1 MHIHT
6 PSHWQN
12 LHYFMDLETDSNIF
26 YSLLRQ
32 FEETEFKSKAGHLQ
46 VPCSLSEGKRSSK
59 GTRAQMYLLVVSYDT
74 TLYKCNLRVGKAS
87 LASQSNF
94 TVYHGGGRH
103 SSHCISSYEA
113 ENGGC
118 QCSALLLY
126 LFSLEHYPM
135 KWCHPQ
141 LGGPSHL
148 SKYNL
153 ETLTVKSK
161 GLSAL

>member
-1 MHIHT
+1 MSYCVGIITHMHIHT

-12 LHYFMDLETDSNIF
+12 LHYFMDLETDSIIF

-94 TVYHGGGRH
+94 TVYHGGG
-103 SSHCISSYEA
+103 
-113 ENGGC
+113 GGIVHIASVVTK
-118 QCSALLLY
+118 QRMADASAQLSCSIY
-126 LFSLEHYPM
+126 L
-135 KWCHPQ
+135 
-141 LGGPSHL
+141 
-148 SKYNL
+148 
-153 ETLTVKSK
+153 
-161 GLSAL
+161 A